1 MDKEDLNILNF
12 FKDKRDGFYVDV
24 GCFHPLDRNNTYLLY
39 LKNWRG
45 INIDINQFSI
55 DLFNFL
61 RPDDFNLHCAVSEK
75 NQIIKTY
82 FQKELSQLS
91 TTDEVQ
97 AKKVFQGKIK
107 TKEIQSY
114 SLDHIIE
121 NSKFCNKE
129 IDLLDIDVE
138 GADFKVLLGLN
149 FERYKP
155 KLICVEIHNNKTSD
169 RKNKDNFK
177 LNPIYKFLAKKGY
190 TNIWKNEFS
199 FIFKRK

>member
-45 INIDINQFSI
+45 INIDISQFSI

-82 FQKELSQLS
+82 FQKDLSQLS
-91 TTDEVQ
+91 TTDEEQ
-97 AKKVFQGKIK
+97 AKKVFKGKIK

-155 KLICVEIHNNKTSD
+155 KLICVEIHN
-169 RKNKDNFK
+169 KNINDDV
-177 LNPIYKFLAKKGY
+177 IYEFLIEKGY
-190 TNIWKNEFS
+190 VHIWSGVFS
-199 FIFKRK
+199 HLFKIA

>member
-12 FKDKRDGFYVDV
+12 FKDKRDGFYIDV

-45 INIDINQFSI
+45 INLDINQFSI

-61 RPDDFNLHCAVSEK
+61 RPDDFNFKCAVSEK
-75 NQIIKTY
+75 NQIIRTY

-91 TTDEVQ
+91 TTDELQ

-107 TKEIQSY
+107 TEEVQSY

-138 GADFKVLLGLN
+138 GADYQVLLGLN
-149 FERYKP
+149 FEKYKP
-155 KLICVEIHNNKTSD
+155 KLICIEIHNENLENDIVYQFLSNKGYKHIWSGVFSHL
-169 RKNKDNFK
+169 FK
-177 LNPIYKFLAKKGY
+177 LL
-190 TNIWKNEFS
+190 
-199 FIFKRK
+199 

>member
-45 INIDINQFSI
+45 INIDISQFSI

-61 RPDDFNLHCAVSEK
+61 RPDDFNFKCAVSEK

-97 AKKVFQGKIK
+97 AKKVFQGKII

-149 FERYKP
+149 FEKYKP
-155 KLICVEIHNNKTSD
+155 KLICVEIHN
-169 RKNKDNFK
+169 KNINDDV
-177 LNPIYKFLAKKGY
+177 IYEFLIKKGY
-190 TNIWKNEFS
+190 VHIWSGVFS
-199 FIFKRK
+199 HLFKIS

>member
-12 FKDKRDGFYVDV
+12 FKDKRDGFYIDV

-45 INIDINQFSI
+45 INIDISQFSI

-61 RPDDFNLHCAVSEK
+61 RPGDFNLKCAVSEK
-75 NQIIKTY
+75 NQIIRTY

-91 TTDEVQ
+91 TTDELQ
-97 AKKVFQGKIK
+97 AKKAFQGKIK
-107 TKEIQSY
+107 TQEVQSY

-138 GADFKVLLGLN
+138 GADYQVLLGLN
-149 FERYKP
+149 FEKYKP
-155 KLICVEIHNNKTSD
+155 KLICIEIHNENLEND
-169 RKNKDNFK
+169 VV
-177 LNPIYKFLAKKGY
+177 YKFLSNKGY
-190 TNIWKNEFS
+190 KHIWSGVFS
-199 FIFKRK
+199 HLFKLL